1 MSSILENKISFYIHE
16 NEKLKNIINN
26 LNENLN
32 NIQNDYYKIKEFY
45 SQLLGK
51 EKSLKKANN
60 IIQEKN
66 EEILNLK
73 KEINNL
79 LLLSNQK
86 NNKSEIDYEKDVN
99 QIKYLIEN
107 NEKKIES
114 ANQIEKLNNIL
125 YNRILEL
132 EDLLSKFKEEEKIK
146 LLEKEKEFENKLED
160 NKDLMIDYL
169 NSENKK
175 VQKVIEEGIKYKINN
190 FYHNNLVNE
199 LEYKNIQLED
209 LYLKKENLNKIIFK
223 LKNDIEIHKIT
234 EKKLIKKNF
243 LYSKS
248 LFNKKNNNI
257 YDNNLITNKINFINS
272 NKKNLKKNFSLDIN
286 GQNQLKELK
295 NRLNLYKDI
304 SKKHKE
310 IENYKSKYEICQSK
324 LNSIE
329 KRFSNLINYFDE
341 ILLEI
346 YNDKNYNWINEI
358 YLDFNDF
365 KNCEFEKL
373 SSKQKY
379 SILVIIIQKLIPLII
394 NQNLLN
400 ENILNINNIK
410 TKLSFRNYLM
420 NDNSTRNVST
430 FQTPTAMMSKNNFY
444 NSIYSQKKPNN
455 DQKILKKIF
464 IENDNNNNN
473 INLNNNNK
481 NIITERKKFKKNL
494 SNPILINKPYS
505 LLKI

>member
-1 MSSILENKISFYIHE
+1 MSSHLESKINFYMQE
-16 NEKLKNIINN
+16 NEKLKNIIKT

-32 NIQNDYYKIKEFY
+32 NIQNDYYKIKEIY

-60 IIQEKN
+60 IIKEKN
-66 EEILNLK
+66 EEIINLK
-73 KEINNL
+73 KEINKL
-79 LLLSNQK
+79 LLISNQK
-86 NNKSEIDYEKDVN
+86 DNKIEINYEKDVN

-107 NEKKIES
+107 NQKKIES

-132 EDLLSKFKEEEKIK
+132 ENLLSKFKEEEKLK
-146 LLEKEKEFENKLED
+146 LLEKEKEFENKIEE

-190 FYHNNLVNE
+190 YYHNNLVNE
-199 LEYKNIQLED
+199 LEYKNIQLEN

-234 EKKLIKKNF
+234 EKDLVKKNF

-248 LFNKKNNNI
+248 LLNKKNNEN
-257 YDNNLITNKINFINS
+257 NNLIINKNNFNNS
-272 NKKNLKKNFSLDIN
+272 NKKLIKNFSLDIN
-286 GQNQLKELK
+286 GQNNLKELK

-324 LNSIE
+324 LNTIE

-346 YNDKNYNWINEI
+346 YNDKNFNWLKNDIYLNINEFI
-358 YLDFNDF
+358 
-365 KNCEFEKL
+365 NCDFEKL

-379 SILVIIIQKLIPLII
+379 SILVVIIQKLIPII
-394 NQNLLN
+394 LNDNLLN
-400 ENILNINNIK
+400 ENVLNIRNIK
-410 TKLSFRNYLM
+410 TKLSCRNYII

-444 NSIYSQKKPNN
+444 NSIYSQNKPNN
-455 DQKILKKIF
+455 NQKILKKIF

-473 INLNNNNK
+473 NLINNK
-481 NIITERKKFKKNL
+481 NKNIVTENKKFKKNL

-505 LLKI
+505 LLKV